1 MNLILS
7 GIFGKR
13 EEEGEREDKT
23 SLAFIGKVHFVL
35 VSEIHRYTASVDS
48 SDISCSDNLTSTKRI
63 RCFDLISLVSFIVM
77 ILFPTK
83 TDFVND
89 AVNETISVSLL

>member
-1 MNLILS
+1 MVREK
-7 GIFGKR
+7 KR
-13 EEEGEREDKT
+13 EREDKASLAR

-63 RCFDLISLVSFIVM
+63 RCFDLISLVSFIVT

-83 TDFVND
+83 TDFVNV